1 MQVQVSEAQ
10 SKRFRIAFPSIATAQ
25 QPAAAFR
32 PFAPVLETKE
42 IEFQFS
48 ISLDRADFCF
58 DGSKMPNLNSAD
70 WKPSLAIASW
80 ASWSRNDQTGKTT
93 VTPDAFFACK
103 EAAAVS
109 CAGAATFNL
118 QAEWSD
124 STESTAQITKKLKHK
139 ADVSGFEDQFI
150 QITLYAAKH
159 GNCKPKDSATFK
171 PGPKPVC
178 DMKSKN
184 IVLGAPFLLNL
195 TVRLLQI
202 RAVRVIA

>member
-1 MQVQVSEAQ
+1 MQVQVPEAQ
-10 SKRFRIAFPSIATAQ
+10 SKRFRISFPSIAATAQ

-124 STESTAQITKKLKHK
+124 STESTAQITKKLKQK

-150 QITLYAAKH
+150 QITLYAAKQWAIA
-159 GNCKPKDSATFK
+159 NRKTPPLS
-171 PGPKPVC
+171 
-178 DMKSKN
+178 N
-184 IVLGAPFLLNL
+184 Q
-195 TVRLLQI
+195 VRSQCVTRSPRI
-202 RAVRVIA
+202 SCWARPSSST